1 MTNRCSSST
10 NLTLKKCVFVLFFY
24 KNIFSKCKYSKS
36 IYDENNYSSLDYSS
50 AQLIK
55 SLYNR
60 IQEKY
65 SYTKAE
71 SQSW

>member
-36 IYDENNYSSLDYSS
+36 IYDENNYSFS